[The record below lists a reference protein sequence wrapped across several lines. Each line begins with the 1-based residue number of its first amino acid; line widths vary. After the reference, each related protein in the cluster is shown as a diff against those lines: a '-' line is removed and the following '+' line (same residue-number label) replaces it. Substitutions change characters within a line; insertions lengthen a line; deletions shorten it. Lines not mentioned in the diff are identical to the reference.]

1 MTGQFL
7 YTDDEGNLQVVEA
20 PSLPP
25 YYCDL
30 LGDGSFVFYPR
41 QGIPNCF
48 HRLMQRL
55 CFGFIWRKNVP
66 SNPR

>member
-1 MTGQFL
+1 MEIID
-7 YTDDEGNLQVVEA
+7 YTDSDGNTPLLALAE
-20 PSLPP
+20 PPP

-41 QGIPNCF
+41 QGVPNRF
-48 HRLMQRL
+48 HRFMQRL